1 MLRVLIGF
9 SALLLSLPPS
19 ASIRNLW
26 KEYEKADKADSP
38 KEQIAILQ
46 KIKKKSSAEKSAW
59 DYYHAG
65 ELYVNVESRRNWK
78 LRDSLKQAFS
88 KELEA
93 YGEPALLVYDRKDGL
108 EDGFLEANRK
118 RLEKCSNPK
127 FWENDYRISRYK
139 YSEVLVGNFENDYD
153 YACWISRIDNFV
165 GRYPLDALFEYSK
178 IGYDDTAAL
187 KDFAHR
193 YEGQAAGLL
202 AEESLLWKKYS
213 ALSVRNGISEEFLA
227 LKAECEGFNAR
238 RAGFMN
244 SEKCLAGSCNGVDLL
259 LEELTNKTIEAFV
272 KDGTLFLVFKNLPQA
287 RVQISK
293 EGKSVF
299 KETIQNP
306 YRSFCHRDT
315 VRTILPAMD
324 DGEYELEFNSG
335 DIREKGNYLKYSL
348 SFATKRDNKGAYAY
362 VADSKSGEP
371 VDGKGFFPLKK
382 GLDKYS
388 YSYRDSSGR
397 LKSTIEAYVN
407 TDPKYSDTEDNWHLH
422 CRVLT
427 DRAVFHPGD
436 SVNFKAIFY
445 RGRFSLRA
453 PGKRFTAYAAL
464 VDESQNEIERIE
476 LTPNDF
482 GSVAGSFQI
491 KNPNKNGL
499 FRIFIYE
506 KDKRIGNASIRVEDI
521 ELPTYYLEF
530 DGGTFETLSAPL
542 DSVTITGT
550 LSSYSGHPLSSANVS
565 YRLVRAWDEDKAESG
580 SLHIDQNGRFSL
592 RTGTGFKADS
602 WNNNL
607 SFTVKVTDLTGETA
621 EFRKIISSRRSER
634 NTEKKTYFFE
644 ELPGEGIN
652 LRVVAGNKP
661 VWAIAEL
668 YGAGDVLLKQ
678 QMLHFEPV
686 NGTASTTISYA
697 YEDSYPDVVS
707 LNVLY
712 FQNEECY
719 QHSMV
724 KRREIHTWD
733 LPVAFSRFTD
743 TTRPNT
749 GYAIRIKTSPEAECA
764 AVIYDSSAEEIKS
777 NKWSPIRASLLP
789 VPYPSLTFKNGRET
803 SWHIYGRSPKGVM
816 KSLGG
821 EIMDYH
827 EEVVEEEAIPFQ
839 IVGYNSARKES
850 MADSVP
856 EESVRIRS
864 NMAETIAWEPFLY
877 PDAEGNIEFSFK
889 TADKISTYCVQLFA
903 HNKKMQNDVIRK
915 NMVITIP
922 VKTAVSAPAFLY
934 CGDLYKAGV
943 SVSNSTDR
951 DICGQISLNDGKGV
965 RICVPASGQA
975 SQFFA
980 ISAEKEGDLPLKAVF
995 TADDSAN
1002 GSDGILLTIPVK
1014 RPEQT
1019 ITEAHSALLLQGQ
1032 DKEALIRTL
1041 RSQFKNTS
1049 GEDAGLTEISILD
1062 MIKEALPEE
1071 ITPGSDNILALC
1083 RALRSRMLL
1092 ESMGQPASDTG
1103 SVSTEKLLGKIAACR
1118 NSDGGYGWFAG
1129 MSSNAL
1135 LTAVVLENLKGVL
1148 PDTES
1153 AVKYLDTRFFKD
1165 KLPYWRGGLSL
1176 EQYLYIRSQ
1185 YADVE
1190 LSYSPDN
1197 KMKKA
1202 VREYLVPTGRRGP
1215 NGYLFRKARRI
1226 MTLRNFL
1233 SDGKGLEF
1241 VGKFGIRL
1249 FSESRLRKSEGKD
1262 MASLAQY
1269 AVEHPSGGVYFPN
1282 AVMPWRGLMESEL
1295 YAHTLLSRLFDG
1307 YDDRIAN
1314 GIRLWTMV
1322 QKETQKWDSDPAYID
1337 AVKNVLEAPEDIL
1350 ATRVIALKSTFTKP
1364 FSTVEASGNGFSI
1377 EGGSVTAGKV
1387 GDKVCLEY
1395 RINNDENRSFVKI
1408 SLPFPAG
1415 LTPVD
1420 RLSGFNYL
1428 GAYRSVRDDRIEYWF
1443 DSYPEGATSIKEE
1456 FYVTRE
1462 GEFQYP
1468 ASTIECLYA
1477 DHYRANGAAN
1487 EIWKTTE

>member
-1 MLRVLIGF
+1 MLRALIGL
-9 SALLLSLPPS
+9 SALLLSLP
-19 ASIRNLW
+19 ASGSIQSLW
-26 KEYEKADKADSP
+26 KEYEKADKSDSP

-46 KIKKKSSAEKSAW
+46 KIKKKAIAEKSAW

-65 ELYVNVESRRNWK
+65 ELCVSVGSRRNWK
-78 LRDSLKQAFS
+78 LRDSLEQAFS

-93 YGEPALLVYDRKDGL
+93 YGEPVLLVYDRKGSL
-108 EDGFLEANRK
+108 EADFLEANCK
-118 RLEKCSNPK
+118 RLEKSSNPE
-127 FWENDYRISRYK
+127 FWKNDYRISRYK
-139 YSEVLVGNFENDYD
+139 YSEVLVGNFEDDYD
-153 YACWISRIDNFV
+153 YACWISRIDNFE
-165 GRYPLDALFEYSK
+165 GRYPLEALFAFSK
-178 IGYDDTAAL
+178 IGTDNQDSL
-187 KDFAHR
+187 KAFASR
-193 YEGQAAGLL
+193 YEGKAASLL
-202 AEESLLWKKYS
+202 AGEELLWHKFSK
-213 ALSVRNGISEEFLA
+213 LDERNASSEEFLV
-227 LKAECEGFNAR
+227 LKAECDRFNAE
-238 RAGFMN
+238 RAGFRHT
-244 SEKCLAGSCNGVDLL
+244 EKTLADCCNGAD
-259 LEELTNKTIEAFV
+259 NIIESLNLKYIDASV
-272 KDGTLFLVFKNLPQA
+272 EDGVLIIKSRNIPDTRVSILKDGKAVFEKK
-287 RVQISK
+287 V
-293 EGKSVF
+293 
-299 KETIQNP
+299 QNP
-306 YRSFCHRDT
+306 GSFHHLDST
-315 VRTILPAMD
+315 KVILPNLD
-324 DGEYELEFNSG
+324 DGEYELECISG
-335 DIREKGNYLKYSL
+335 DIKQKSKYEKYSL
-348 SFATKRDNKGAYAY
+348 SIATKRDNKGAHVY

-382 GLDKYS
+382 GIEKYS
-388 YSYRDSSGR
+388 HTYRDSSGR
-397 LKSTIEAYVN
+397 SRSSREIRIN
-407 TDPKYSDTEDNWHLH
+407 TEPLDYDDADNLFLH
-422 CRVLT
+422 CRILT
-427 DRAVFHPGD
+427 DRTVFHPRD
-436 SVNFKAIFY
+436 SVNFKVIFY
-445 RGRFSLRA
+445 RGRYSLWI
-453 PGKRFTAYAAL
+453 PEKDVIVSAAL
-464 VDESQNEIERIE
+464 MDESLNELERIE

-482 GSVAGSFQI
+482 GSAAGCFQI
-491 KNPNKNGL
+491 KNPGKNGL

-506 KDKRIGNASIRVEDI
+506 KDKRIGNAAIRVEDI

-530 DGGTFETLSAPL
+530 DGGPYETLDSPA

-550 LSSYSGHPLSSANVS
+550 LSSYSGHPLNSANIS
-565 YRLVRAWDEDKAESG
+565 YRLVRAWDEDNAESG
-580 SLHIDQNGRFSL
+580 FLHIDQNGRFSF
-592 RTGTGFKADS
+592 RTGTGFKTDS
-602 WNNNL
+602 WSNNL

-621 EFRKIISSRRSER
+621 EFSKTIYSQRPGYD
-634 NTEKKTYFFE
+634 EKEKTYFFE
-644 ELPGEGIN
+644 ELPGEGIG
-652 LRVVAGNKP
+652 LRIVAGDKP

-668 YGAGDVLLKQ
+668 YGAGNVLLKQ
-678 QMLHFEPV
+678 QMLHFVPID
-686 NGTASTTISYA
+686 GLASTTVSYV
-697 YEDSYPDVVS
+697 YEDAFPDVVS

-712 FQNEECY
+712 FQNGRCY
-719 QHSMV
+719 KHQMV
-724 KRREIHTWD
+724 RRREIHIWD
-733 LPVAFSRFTD
+733 LPISFSRFYD
-743 TTRPNT
+743 STRPHT
-749 GYAIRIKTSPEAECA
+749 GYSFSIKTSPDAECA
-764 AVIYDSSAEEIKS
+764 AAIYDKSADDILPNEWKAVRGQS
-777 NKWSPIRASLLP
+777 LPSPGINYYNICGSEQF
-789 VPYPSLTFKNGRET
+789 YLTAFRSGPRKN
-803 SWHIYGRSPKGVM
+803 RSAM
-816 KSLGG
+816 TLYDII
-821 EIMDYH
+821 ED
-827 EEVVEEEAIPFQ
+827 EAIPFQ
-839 IVGYNSARKES
+839 LASYSPEAKASSYEP
-850 MADSVP
+850 AVP
-856 EESVRIRS
+856 HIRS
-864 NMAETIAWEPFLY
+864 NMAETVAWEPFLY

-915 NMVITIP
+915 DMVITIP
-922 VKTAVSAPAFLY
+922 VKIAVSAPAFLY
-934 CGDLYKAGV
+934 CGDQYKASV

-965 RICVPASGQA
+965 RMCVPASGQA
-975 SQFFA
+975 SHSFA
-980 ISAEKEGDLPLKAVF
+980 ISAEKEGDMPLKAVF
-995 TADDSAN
+995 TADDSVN

-1019 ITEAHSALLLQGQ
+1019 ITEAHSALFLQGQ

-1041 RSQFKNTS
+1041 RSQFKNTP
-1049 GEDAGLTEISILD
+1049 GEDAVLTEISILD
-1062 MIKEALPEE
+1062 MIKDALPEE

-1092 ESMGQPASDTG
+1092 ESMGKPASDTG

-1129 MSSNAL
+1129 MPSNAL

-1176 EQYLYIRSQ
+1176 EQYLYIKSQ

-1190 LSYSPDN
+1190 FSYSPDN

-1350 ATRVIALKSTFTKP
+1350 NTRVIALKSTFAKP

-1377 EGGSVTAGKV
+1377 EGCRVTAGKV
-1387 GDKVCLEY
+1387 GDKICLEY

-1420 RLSGFNYL
+1420 RLSGYNYRR
-1428 GAYRSVRDDRIEYWF
+1428 AYRSVRDDRIEYWF